1 MTLTAILSRLAATLF
16 FFLLMEFIAW
26 FTHKYVMHGFL
37 WVLHKDHH
45 MPDHKRFE
53 RNDLFAL
60 LFALPSIILI
70 AVGASADF
78 NLLFFAGL
86 GIAFY
91 GLAYFWFHDIIVHQ
105 RLNGLSKYRNKY
117 LDSIIAAH
125 LDHHRGRGNFG
136 FLFMVPI
143 RYFSGHT
150 TPVKASSD

>member
-1 MTLTAILSRLAATLF
+1 MTLTAMLSRIAVTLF
-16 FFLLMEFIAW
+16 FFLFMEFVAW

-45 MPDHKRFE
+45 MPDHKKLE

-60 LFALPSIILI
+60 LFALPSIIFI

-105 RLNGLSKYRNKY
+105 RLIVLSKYRSKY

-136 FLFMVPI
+136 FLFMVPP
-143 RYFSGHT
+143 RYFGRRN
-150 TPVKASSD
+150 PAAK